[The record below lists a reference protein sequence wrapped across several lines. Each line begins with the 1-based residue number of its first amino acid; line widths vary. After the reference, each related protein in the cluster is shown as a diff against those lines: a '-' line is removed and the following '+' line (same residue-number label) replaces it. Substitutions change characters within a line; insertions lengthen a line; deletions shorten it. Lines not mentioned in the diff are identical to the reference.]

1 MIKSINFNTAAV
13 LSKEILLESG
23 EYSSSPE
30 NDIKFECMN
39 LSFEAEEKTQVP
51 FLYSHLLIC
60 DNNGLEFSIAEHDIT
75 LRIPKGAVSAG
86 TTIHLEIGVTMYGPF
101 NFVKTRPISPIFWL
115 CIRED
120 ASLEKPL
127 QIILPHFLPGLTSEN
142 SHFYGVRF
150 AKATHHQS
158 SAAEE
163 VTYDFSR
170 CETKPY
176 FASSGFR
183 HYGILQTKH
192 CCFYCIEAKFT
203 PELAHEADYYL
214 AQIELSSNPKYE
226 IHYCAIYF
234 LETCIRV
241 SMLL

>member
-1 MIKSINFNTAAV
+1 M
-13 LSKEILLESG
+13 LSKEIFLES
-23 EYSSSPE
+23 SDNSPE
-30 NDIKFECMN
+30 DDIKFECID

-51 FLYSHLLIC
+51 FLYSHLLTC
-60 DNNGLEFSIAEHDIT
+60 DNNGIEFSIAEHDIT

-86 TTIHLEIGVTMYGPF
+86 TTIHLEIGVAMYGPF

-120 ASLEKPL
+120 AHLQKPL

-142 SHFYGVRF
+142 SHLYGVNF
-150 AKATHHQS
+150 AKASHHKS
-158 SAAEE
+158 SAAEQ
-163 VTYDFSR
+163 VAYDFSK

-203 PELAHEADYYL
+203 PELAHKADYYL
-214 AQIELSSNPKYE
+214 VQIEFSSNPKYE

-234 LETCIRV
+234 LDTCIRV
-241 SMLL
+241 SIILFQ